1 MKERMRWRLRNE
13 RGIGRQ
19 GDSVLDEVSNGFQ
32 FFLINNK
39 YIGKITLTTP
49 PLFLLKAASNQ
60 L

>member
-1 MKERMRWRLRNE
+1 
-13 RGIGRQ
+13 
-19 GDSVLDEVSNGFQ
+19 VLDEVSNGLQ

-39 YIGKITLTTP
+39 YIAKITLTTP